1 MDFHAAGFLFAH
13 ILRGARTC
21 FSFGVPLHA
30 PRHKKEDRNDPVLE
44 KKIERDST
52 MDDVGVFRIVAQAV
66 DRREADGSSEA
77 AALPVGAR

>member
-13 ILRGARTC
+13 ILRRRGDLFRLRRSVAC
-21 FSFGVPLHA
+21 A
-30 PRHKKEDRNDPVLE
+30 PTQKEDRNDPVLE

-66 DRREADGSSEA
+66 DWWEADRAGEA